1 MDSQIDKILKNTL
14 SFLGSKNN
22 QNDIV
27 VISSRIRLARN
38 LKKFVFPVASSIESL
53 KDVRNSIDDVFE
65 KDSFSN
71 LTFLKFFVDELPSLD
86 QEILF
91 ERRLIS
97 RKLLDEPVNRAVYCS
112 SNEKV
117 SVMVN
122 EEDHLRIQTF
132 NHGFNLQ
139 KTYKLADMVD
149 NKLNQSLEYSFDPRL
164 GYLSSC
170 PSNVGT
176 GLRASVMM
184 HLIGLQINGEL
195 DSAVRALNKL
205 NFAVRGIFG
214 EGSSNVG
221 SLFQISNQ
229 LTLGHN
235 EEELI
240 EKLQDTL
247 EQIISYELNAREV
260 LFKEKQYQILD
271 FIGRSYGLL
280 KHSYILDEK
289 ELLNAISGVK
299 LGVDMGIFSNLDIS
313 TIHEIFIRSANAH
326 LQKMNGYAFK
336 TEEERNIYRA
346 SFVREQLRKGRV

>member
-1 MDSQIDKILKNTL
+1 
-14 SFLGSKNN
+14 
-22 QNDIV
+22 
-27 VISSRIRLARN
+27 
-38 LKKFVFPVASSIESL
+38 
-53 KDVRNSIDDVFE
+53 
-65 KDSFSN
+65 
-71 LTFLKFFVDELPSLD
+71 
-86 QEILF
+86 
-91 ERRLIS
+91 
-97 RKLLDEPVNRAVYCS
+97 
-112 SNEKV
+112 
-117 SVMVN
+117 
-122 EEDHLRIQTF
+122 
-132 NHGFNLQ
+132 
-139 KTYKLADMVD
+139 
-149 NKLNQSLEYSFDPRL
+149 
-164 GYLSSC
+164 
-170 PSNVGT
+170 
-176 GLRASVMM
+176 MM